1 MTDQLN
7 TGRHHRSSEVVVH
20 RLDEPSP
27 TSLRPKAPPLPRP
40 RRQAAIDPALTSD
53 YIAKQRTLE
62 MSERRKREQLSRRK
76 AQSTYSEQTSIQA
89 VAYVAVIGWS
99 VESWSERTRADL
111 DDYVAR
117 WIDLRPSLRKAV
129 IRELEAIASSFST
142 DYVEARKRIT
152 YTLKQMK
159 GAL

>member
-1 MTDQLN
+1 
-7 TGRHHRSSEVVVH
+7 
-20 RLDEPSP
+20 
-27 TSLRPKAPPLPRP
+27 
-40 RRQAAIDPALTSD
+40 
-53 YIAKQRTLE
+53 
-62 MSERRKREQLSRRK
+62 MSERQKREQLSRRK

-89 VAYVAVIGWS
+89 VGIRRHRGS
-99 VESWSERTRADL
+99 VESWSERTLDEL

-117 WIDLRPSLRKAV
+117 WIHLRPSLRKAV

>member
-1 MTDQLN
+1 
-7 TGRHHRSSEVVVH
+7 
-20 RLDEPSP
+20 
-27 TSLRPKAPPLPRP
+27 
-40 RRQAAIDPALTSD
+40 
-53 YIAKQRTLE
+53 
-62 MSERRKREQLSRRK
+62 MSERQKREQLSRRK

-111 DDYVAR
+111 DKYVAR
-117 WIDLRPSLRKAV
+117 SINLRPSLRKAI